1 MKVTYI
7 ADTVE
12 FLNKSVLDFDGFI
25 DALLAQ
31 SGSDSVGVSDEGVF
45 VVLDNVIVSL

>member
-12 FLNKSVLDFDGFI
+12 FLNKSVFDFDSFI
-25 DALLAQ
+25 DAFLAQ
-31 SGSDSVGVSDEGVF
+31 FSSDSVGVSDEGIF